1 MDEVLL
7 GKAAMVGFRNVAV
20 HNDQELDLDAV
31 RSILETQLDDLK
43 AFAAQ
48 AFAAQLIK
56 VDTNG

>member
-20 HNDQELDLDAV
+20 HNDRNLDLDAV
-31 RSILETQLDDLK
+31 RSILGTQLDDLK
-43 AFAAQ
+43 